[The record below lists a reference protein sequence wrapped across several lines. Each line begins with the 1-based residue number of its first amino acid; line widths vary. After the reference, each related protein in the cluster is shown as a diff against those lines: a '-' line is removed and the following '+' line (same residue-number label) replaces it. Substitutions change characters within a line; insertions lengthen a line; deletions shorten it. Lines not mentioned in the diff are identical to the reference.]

1 AIERMVA
8 TSGPPGG
15 RSEMEYLSLMD
26 VDESGRIVATVAF
39 DPDDRRAASAEGF
52 SRVLVG
58 DSAAAT
64 LRPIYE
70 FALGFDDHDPVR
82 TRNAFADDL
91 VVDDHRLV
99 GPGLVEGGDSHLE
112 NIAALWRL
120 APDMHIDSRF
130 ELAYECHGAVWAL
143 KGIGTL
149 PEGGAFERPLVMVS
163 IVAGGRITRLEFFE
177 PEDVDV
183 ALARFAELRPDPLRI
198 PPNAA
203 TRTTDRGLD
212 AVVAGDWEAVAA
224 TCARSLVFEDRRRL
238 VRITGDRDMFIAA
251 GKLAVSSGPRLARIV
266 LATAGD
272 RLALARLRWS
282 SQGALA
288 GGGMGIPGGGG
299 ARLGVGNPPATQG
312 GAAGP
317 PLALL
322 RFGPDDRRAASAELL
337 ERYARSEA
345 ARCTPAAF
353 FEALRAVNAHD
364 LDRLRA
370 VLPDDFAVNDH

>member
-52 SRVLVG
+52 SRVLAG

-70 FALGFDDHDPVR
+70 FALGFDEHDPVR
-82 TRNAFADDL
+82 IRAAFADDL

-99 GPGLVEGGDSHLE
+99 GLGLVEGGDFYLE
-112 NIAALWRL
+112 SIAALWRL
-120 APDMHIDSRF
+120 APDWHVDTRL
-130 ELAYECHGAVWAL
+130 ELAYERHGVVWAV

-149 PEGGAFERPLVMVS
+149 PEGGTFERPIVMVL
-163 IVAGGRITRLEFFE
+163 IVAGGRITRVEVFE
-177 PEDVDV
+177 PEDVDA

-203 TRTTDRGLD
+203 SRTADRGLD

-224 TCARSLVFEDRRRL
+224 TCAPSLVFEDRRRL
-238 VRITGDRDMFIAA
+238 IRVTGDRDTFIANC
-251 GKLAVSSGPRLARIV
+251 KLGGGQTGQRLARTV
-266 LATAGD
+266 LATAGN

-282 SQGALA
+282 SR
-288 GGGMGIPGGGG
+288 GG
-299 ARLGVGNPPATQG
+299 
-312 GAAGP
+312 
-317 PLALL
+317 
-322 RFGPDDRRAASAELL
+322 
-337 ERYARSEA
+337 
-345 ARCTPAAF
+345 
-353 FEALRAVNAHD
+353 
-364 LDRLRA
+364 
-370 VLPDDFAVNDH
+370 